1 MRFFHINKTNCR
13 YKKVLLGEDMK
24 NLFSIIA
31 LLLCCGAGLAEH
43 DHFSDKQIGEFY
55 EFDLVGTRGDQ
66 VRRAVTYHT
75 KQVIK
80 APFQA
85 VGFCFH
91 TASAAVSHTLKE
103 IELFLSDSR
112 SLTGKRRQIKEA
124 LGEWAVDPI
133 VEGYLIEH
141 DRDAGTNCFLGIPSA
156 ALKLLKNSLYTVG
169 IALPRGTWRTIKS
182 FARGT
187 CDCARI

>member
-1 MRFFHINKTNCR
+1 
-13 YKKVLLGEDMK
+13 MK
-24 NLFSIIA
+24 NLFRIIA
-31 LLLCCGAGLAEH
+31 LLLFCGAGLAKH
-43 DHFSDKQIGEFY
+43 DHYSEKQIGEYY
-55 EFDLVGTRGDQ
+55 EFDIEGTRGDQ

-80 APFQA
+80 APFHA
-85 VGFCFH
+85 VGFVYR
-91 TASAAVSHTLKE
+91 TTTGAVKRSLKE

-112 SLTGKRRQIKEA
+112 SVTGKRRQLKQA
-124 LGEWAVDPI
+124 LGEWAVDPM

-141 DRDAGTNCFLGIPSA
+141 DRDAGSNCFLGIPSA
-156 ALKLLKNSLYTVG
+156 ALKLLKNSLYSVG

-182 FARGT
+182 FAQGT